1 MRTKIVVG
9 HKPGARGDVGV
20 VIERDSRY
28 NKGKEFIMSTATLD
42 KTAPVEIALAD
53 ERIANGRIVARGL
66 SFDEFILAPQF
77 NGRHVEWVE
86 GEVIEKMSVSLTHSL
101 LVVFLT
107 KLLGLVTELNNGGS
121 VLADQFLMRLEDQ
134 ERGREPDIIY
144 VAPENESRLLSNYLD
159 GPADLA
165 IEVISRG
172 SEVVDRGAKFEEY
185 ERGGVREFWLLDPHR
200 REALFY
206 VRDAEGLFRPGLI
219 QDGIYQSAVLPLVR
233 LRVEW
238 LWEQPPIM
246 DILREWNLL

>member
-1 MRTKIVVG
+1 M
-9 HKPGARGDVGV
+9 A
-20 VIERDSRY
+20 
-28 NKGKEFIMSTATLD
+28 TATLE
-42 KTAPVEIALAD
+42 KPQ
-53 ERIANGRIVARGL
+53 VAESAFVGQRVVASGL
-66 SFDEFILAPQF
+66 SFDEFVNAPQF
-77 NGRHVEWVE
+77 HGRHVEWVE
-86 GEVIEKMSVSLTHSL
+86 GEVIEKMSVSLKHSL

-107 KLLGLVTELNNGGS
+107 KLLGLVTELNNGGR

-134 ERGREPDIIY
+134 QRGREPDVIY
-144 VAPENESRLLSNYLD
+144 VAPENESRLLANYLD

-172 SEVVDRGAKFEEY
+172 SEAIDRGAKFEEY
-185 ERGGVREFWLLDPHR
+185 ESGGVREFWLLDPHR

-206 VRDAEGLFRPGLI
+206 IRDEEGLFRPGVV

-246 DILREWNLL
+246 DILREWKLI

>member
-1 MRTKIVVG
+1 M
-9 HKPGARGDVGV
+9 A
-20 VIERDSRY
+20 
-28 NKGKEFIMSTATLD
+28 TATLEE
-42 KTAPVEIALAD
+42 TAPVEAVPLGV
-53 ERIANGRIVARGL
+53 RVVASGL
-66 SFDEFILAPQF
+66 SFDEFVHAPQF
-77 NGRHVEWVE
+77 NGRHVEWVA

-101 LVVFLT
+101 LVVFLAT
-107 KLLGLVTELNNGGS
+107 LLKLVAEAEGGR

-134 ERGREPDIIY
+134 QRGREPDIIY
-144 VAPENESRLLSNYLD
+144 VAPENESRLLASYLD

-172 SEVVDRGAKFEEY
+172 SEAIDRGAKFEEY

-206 VRDAEGLFRPGLI
+206 IRDESGLFRPGI
-219 QDGIYQSAVLPLVR
+219 VREGVYQSTVLPTVR

-246 DILREWNLL
+246 SILREWNFV

>member
-1 MRTKIVVG
+1 M
-9 HKPGARGDVGV
+9 A
-20 VIERDSRY
+20 
-28 NKGKEFIMSTATLD
+28 TATLE
-42 KTAPVEIALAD
+42 KPQVTESAFTEPRV
-53 ERIANGRIVARGL
+53 VATGL
-66 SFDEFILAPQF
+66 SFDEFVNAAQF

-101 LVVFLT
+101 LVVFLA
-107 KLLGLVTELNNGGS
+107 KLLGLVTELSGGGQ

-134 ERGREPDIIY
+134 QRGREPDIIY
-144 VAPENESRLLSNYLD
+144 VAPENESRLLDNYLN

-185 ERGGVREFWLLDPHR
+185 ERGGVREFWLIDPHR

-206 VRDAEGLFRPGLI
+206 IRDAEGLFRPGVVKE
-219 QDGIYQSAVLPLVR
+219 GVFQSAVLPTIC

-246 DILREWNLL
+246 DILREWKLI

>member
-1 MRTKIVVG
+1 M
-9 HKPGARGDVGV
+9 A
-20 VIERDSRY
+20 
-28 NKGKEFIMSTATLD
+28 TATLEE
-42 KTAPVEIALAD
+42 TAPVETAPSG
-53 ERIANGRIVARGL
+53 ERVVASGL
-66 SFDEFILAPQF
+66 SFDEFVNAPQF
-77 NGRHVEWVE
+77 HGRHVEWVA

-101 LVVFLT
+101 LVVFLA
-107 KLLGLVTELNNGGS
+107 KLLGLVAELSGGGQ

-134 ERGREPDIIY
+134 QRGREPDIIY
-144 VAPENESRLLSNYLD
+144 VAPENESRLLASYLD

-172 SEVVDRGAKFEEY
+172 SEAIDRGAKFEEY

-206 VRDAEGLFRPGLI
+206 IRDESGLFRPGVV
-219 QDGIYQSAVLPLVR
+219 QDGVYQSAVLPTIR

-246 DILREWNLL
+246 NILREWNLV

>member
-1 MRTKIVVG
+1 M
-9 HKPGARGDVGV
+9 A
-20 VIERDSRY
+20 
-28 NKGKEFIMSTATLD
+28 TATLE
-42 KTAPVEIALAD
+42 KPQVPESAFVGQ
-53 ERIANGRIVARGL
+53 RVVASGF
-66 SFDEFILAPQF
+66 SFDEFVNAPQF
-77 NGRHVEWVE
+77 HGRHVEWVE
-86 GEVIEKMSVSLTHSL
+86 GEVIEKMSVSLKHSL

-107 KLLGLVTELNNGGS
+107 KLLGLVTELNNGGR

-134 ERGREPDIIY
+134 QRGREPDIIY

-172 SEVVDRGAKFEEY
+172 SEAIDRGAKFEEY
-185 ERGGVREFWLLDPHR
+185 ESGGVREFWLLDPHR

-206 VRDAEGLFRPGLI
+206 IRDEEGLFRPGVV
-219 QDGIYQSAVLPLVR
+219 QDGVYQSTVLPLVR

-246 DILREWNLL
+246 DILREWKLI